1 MKNEKK
7 IKKILSK
14 PSNIYLMLGLLAL
27 QKITLQN
34 LYVSVTKNHIGV
46 QDNSIRVAKE
56 MG

>member
-56 MG
+56 MS